1 MANGNLINAPF
12 AVGAETPTPKIY
24 LLWMIEVAMKEL
36 DSPYI
41 YVCVC
46 VCVCVRIL
54 HSFTLSGKK
63 KKFDKFIH
71 SFEILALKVSY
82 PNQMEE
88 IN

>member
-46 VCVCVRIL
+46 VCVCV
-54 HSFTLSGKK
+54 
-63 KKFDKFIH
+63 
-71 SFEILALKVSY
+71 
-82 PNQMEE
+82 
-88 IN
+88 

>member
-41 YVCVC
+41 YIYM
-46 VCVCVRIL
+46 CVCVRIL

-63 KKFDKFIH
+63 KKKLISSFTLSKF
-71 SFEILALKVSY
+71 
-82 PNQMEE
+82 
-88 IN
+88 